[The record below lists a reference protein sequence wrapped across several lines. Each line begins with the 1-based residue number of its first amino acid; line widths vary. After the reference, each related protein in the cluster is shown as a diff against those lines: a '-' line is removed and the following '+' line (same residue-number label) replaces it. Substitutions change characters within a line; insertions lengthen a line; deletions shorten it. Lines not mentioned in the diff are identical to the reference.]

1 MASSEALREWRGE
14 RCARLDAVEA
24 VLPRVGGARARQ
36 HFTAQQMKRAYVILL
51 AAQFQRFCADLHA
64 ECVDVMVEGVSPN
77 LKLIVVSNF
86 LQGRQLD
93 KGNAQPGN
101 LGSDF
106 GRLGVQLWPELKRWN
121 PRSVA
126 FQDLLL
132 QLNIWRNA
140 IARDDFSATSF
151 FPKGSNTTL
160 RSSLV
165 RKWRQACNQI
175 ALGMDIVMRDYV
187 FGIKGAL
194 PW

>member
-1 MASSEALREWRGE
+1 MN
-14 RCARLDAVEA
+14 
-24 VLPRVGGARARQ
+24 
-36 HFTAQQMKRAYVILL
+36 RAYVILL

-64 ECVDVMVEGVSPN
+64 ECVDVMVQEVPSSI
-77 LKLIVVSNF
+77 KVIIVSNF

-93 KGNAQPGN
+93 KGNAQPGS

-121 PRSVA
+121 PRCAA
-126 FQDLLL
+126 FQELLL
-132 QLNIWRNA
+132 QLNVWRNA
-140 IARDDFSATSF
+140 IAHDDFSAASF

-160 RSSLV
+160 PLSLV
-165 RKWRQACNQI
+165 RRWRQACNQI
-175 ALGMDIVMRDYV
+175 APGMDIVMRDYV